1 MFMFRKNWRFWG
13 WVYVGYCT
21 SITGIQIADEQLKD
35 IVLNAPLRDAI
46 TFISMY
52 ITKREFAGIHASLIK
67 AETAFSKTLH
77 LAPRGFGKSTVGDVD
92 YCITRILRDPNIRI
106 MIGSKTQGQAEAFL
120 KEIRTH
126 FESNDDLSRV
136 FGQQKGTKWTDKEF
150 TVASR
155 TIIKKEATVT
165 ALGASGAVVSKHF
178 DLIIGDDLVG
188 FENARTQT
196 QREKLRDWFYS
207 ALYPTLEPHGEIH
220 ILGTRYHPL
229 DLYQNLIDSGN
240 YRIQIQRA
248 IKRNGESLWEKKF
261 SIKLLEKIKRESGLI
276 IFGMQYQND
285 VELAKGTIFKSQYF
299 KYHQG
304 HYLEKGQWY
313 VTVTDDQGRN
323 RHIPVNIYMGCDLAI
338 KTKEVNDYFVLCV
351 IGVDE
356 NRNIYV
362 LEIFKDR
369 ISFKNQKET
378 IKNFASKYRSVI
390 RIGVETVSYQ
400 EALAQELR
408 DETTLPIKDIDTIK
422 DKVTRAIRRSPLF
435 ENGKVYLGEN
445 MHELEENLLL
455 FPDVE
460 HDDLFDALEFA
471 ITMVEDGHV
480 NLLDFLGQRLDEL
493 QREKEK
499 EDGGIEK
506 WLIQREQ
513 V

>member
-1 MFMFRKNWRFWG
+1 M
-13 WVYVGYCT
+13 GYCT
-21 SITGIQIADEQLKD
+21 SLAGVDISDEQLYD
-35 IVLNAPLRDAI
+35 IVLHAPLRDAV
-46 TFISMY
+46 TMVCLY
-52 ITKREFAGIHASLIK
+52 VTKRDFAQIHASLTK
-67 AETAFSKTLH
+67 AEVSFSKTIH

-92 YCITRILRDPNIRI
+92 YCITRILREPNIRI
-106 MIGSKTQGQAEAFL
+106 MIGSKTQGQSEAFL

-126 FESNDDLSRV
+126 FESNEDLIRV
-136 FGQQKGTKWTDKEF
+136 FGDMKGAKWTDKEF
-150 TVASR
+150 TVATR

-188 FENARTQT
+188 FENARTQS

-240 YRIQIQRA
+240 YRVQIQRA
-248 IKRNGESLWEKKF
+248 IKHNGESLWQKKF
-261 SIKLLEKIKRESGLI
+261 PVKLLERIRRESGLI
-276 IFGMQYQND
+276 IFNMQYQND
-285 VELAKGTIFKSQYF
+285 TELAKGTIFKSQYF

-304 HYLEKGQWY
+304 HFCENGQWF
-313 VTVTDDQGRN
+313 VNTLDSSGRL
-323 RHIPVNIYMGCDLAI
+323 RRVKVNIYMGCDLAI
-338 KTKEVNDYFVLCV
+338 KTKEINDYFVICV

-362 LEIFKDR
+362 LEFYKDR
-369 ISFKNQKET
+369 ISFNEQKKA
-378 IKNFASKYRSVI
+378 IINYANKYKGVV

-400 EALAQELR
+400 EVLAQELR
-408 DETTLPIKDIDTIK
+408 GITTLPIVDIDTIS

-435 ENGKVYLGEN
+435 ENGKVFFGEN
-445 MHELEENLLL
+445 MQEIEECLLL

-471 ITMVEDGHV
+471 ITMVEDGNV
-480 NLLDFLGQRLDEL
+480 NLLDFLEQEYNNLV
-493 QREKEK
+493 REKEQQK
-499 EDGGIEK
+499 EAEIEGGIQK
-506 WLIQREQ
+506 WLMNQRG
-513 V
+513 